1 MTSGGSS
8 KRRDEHGHTPAA
20 WTTVAFLIVG
30 FGIGCIG
37 CILAEPVVVYVA
49 IGVVLLGGIVGKIMQ
64 MMGMGQYDRHAQAD
78 APEAH
83 VS

>member
-8 KRRDEHGHTPAA
+8 ARRDEHGHTPAA

-30 FGIGCIG
+30 FGIGCFG
-37 CILAEPVVVYVA
+37 FMFAEPVVVWVGV
-49 IGVVLLGGIVGKIMQ
+49 GVVVLGGIVGKVMQ
-64 MMGMGQYDRHAQAD
+64 MMGMGQYDRHAQTD